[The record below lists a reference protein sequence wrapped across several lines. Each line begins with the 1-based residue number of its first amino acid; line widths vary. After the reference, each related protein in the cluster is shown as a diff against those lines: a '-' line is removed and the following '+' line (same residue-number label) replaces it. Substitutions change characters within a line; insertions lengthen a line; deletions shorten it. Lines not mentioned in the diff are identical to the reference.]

1 MQVYFHCVKI
11 TSQGEQ
17 MLYYKDIRI
26 NKVFK
31 LNVSQEEWKELGNM
45 IMFLFFPKNDLYYL
59 EPLFYIYNNI
69 D

>member
-1 MQVYFHCVKI
+1 
-11 TSQGEQ
+11 